1 VSVDLAVVRF
11 EEQGTAVKAY
21 AAARERATGR
31 YSISSPP
38 RWTQDVGFVER
49 HHNGRLLLR
58 GMFAGHYLDVDEG
71 DEFSQDGAGEGAAS
85 GGIGGALLGPPGIA
99 VGLLVGMFIGA
110 HVGSSKEREDEPQ
123 ALAAQLRDAVPRS
136 SSAIV
141 MFGQAPEIDELLA
154 ALGESPDEVIRR
166 TLSDDEAAAL
176 ETSLSSAP
184 HRP

>member
-1 VSVDLAVVRF
+1 MVELR
-11 EEQGTAVKAY
+11 
-21 AAARERATGR
+21 RRRA
-31 YSISSPP
+31 P
-38 RWTQDVGFVER
+38 
-49 HHNGRLLLR
+49 GRLAPLLR
-58 GMFAGHYLDVDEG
+58 APIR
-71 DEFSQDGAGEGAAS
+71 DGAGEGAAS
-85 GGIGGALLGPPGIA
+85 GGIVGALLGPPGIA

-110 HVGSSKEREDEPQ
+110 HVGWSKEREDEPQ

-176 ETSLSSAP
+176 ETSLGSAS